1 MKPCFFQP
9 CGTAPQGRS
18 LAFSTRNALKS
29 KQDMFARTEA
39 VTLSV
44 RPCTPRAG
52 TTHTYTLNGTLLRD
66 VLVDGVWV
74 TVHAGNPIDSRA
86 A

>member
-1 MKPCFFQP
+1 M
-9 CGTAPQGRS
+9 
-18 LAFSTRNALKS
+18 KS

-44 RPCTPRAG
+44 RPCTRRTG
-52 TTHTYTLNGTLLRD
+52 VSHTYILNGTLLRD
-66 VLVDGVWV
+66 VLVDGMWM
-74 TVHAGNPIDSRA
+74 TVHASNPIDSRA